1 MLHYAAT
8 YIRAHT
14 SYLVRCVCA
23 TLTLI
28 DKKKML
34 TKSMYL
40 GLTRERKRE
49 AQASIIYDRPTGGLE
64 AESSISS
71 MFLTAVC
78 TLAQCVGLLLF
89 SALVV
94 ARALICKHMDLF
106 VMLVATHTH
115 TL

>member
-1 MLHYAAT
+1 MLHNAAT

-14 SYLVRCVCA
+14 SYLVRCVCVCA

-34 TKSMYL
+34 TKKYVL
-40 GLTRERKRE
+40 GLDERESKKRE

-78 TLAQCVGLLLF
+78 TLAQCLGLLLF
-89 SALVV
+89 
-94 ARALICKHMDLF
+94 LF
-106 VMLVATHTH
+106 CSWL
-115 TL
+115 LREL